1 MKDKERV
8 GGQERE
14 SNVEVS
20 VSIWMFTILFSVI
33 VRKRDAMARCSV
45 SELIITTTT
54 TRTTTT
60 LTIKPKKKK
69 KKKKKKR
76 REGLLV
82 FSVTCRE
89 FPRHD
94 AFDNRMALSLLL
106 TTSKKE
112 KKGGG
117 ISTSRTV
124 TVQALSLQR
133 DFCLAGKV
141 YKKTQ
146 SRQEYNI

>member
-1 MKDKERV
+1 MGERFF

-69 KKKKKKR
+69 KKKKKK
-76 REGLLV
+76 
-82 FSVTCRE
+82 
-89 FPRHD
+89 
-94 AFDNRMALSLLL
+94 
-106 TTSKKE
+106 E
-112 KKGGG
+112 KKGQKKIRT
-117 ISTSRTV
+117 ISSTASGRVPKMTLR
-124 TVQALSLQR
+124 AR
-133 DFCLAGKV
+133 KW
-141 YKKTQ
+141 
-146 SRQEYNI
+146 